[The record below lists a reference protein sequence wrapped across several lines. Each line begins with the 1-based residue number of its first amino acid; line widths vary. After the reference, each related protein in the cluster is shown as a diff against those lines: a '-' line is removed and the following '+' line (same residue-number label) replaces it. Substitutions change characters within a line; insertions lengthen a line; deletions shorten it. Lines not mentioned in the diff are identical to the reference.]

1 MFVYW
6 IPYCSIH
13 VFDRKFNLDIELAKT
28 ESRLVLKENGINEL
42 NRTIIQLMVANNQ
55 MIGIKFSS
63 CPICFNHVSISS
75 TEYLTVSH
83 FETIVLYGQ
92 LKNWFIQDFLFLD

>member
-1 MFVYW
+1 MVA
-6 IPYCSIH
+6 ISILPQVQFGPNDH
-13 VFDRKFNLDIELAKT
+13 REGAPHFSTHLSDRKYDLDIELAKT

-63 CPICFNHVSISS
+63 CPICFNHVSISC
-75 TEYLTVSH
+75 
-83 FETIVLYGQ
+83 I
-92 LKNWFIQDFLFLD
+92 